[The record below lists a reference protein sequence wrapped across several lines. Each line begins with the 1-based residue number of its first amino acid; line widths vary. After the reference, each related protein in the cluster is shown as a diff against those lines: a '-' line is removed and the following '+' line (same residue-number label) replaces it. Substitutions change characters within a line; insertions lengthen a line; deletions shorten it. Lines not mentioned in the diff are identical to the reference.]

1 VSLPV
6 LEPGTTIAPGYEVI
20 SHLSRGRRLDV
31 YDAWDRRR
39 GCRCVIKALRPE
51 RLDDMRARES
61 LLEEGR
67 LLCRLGH
74 PHLVRGYE
82 TVAVPEP
89 LVIMETLGGQTLAHL
104 VEADGSLSAP
114 DAAQLGLQLGSIV
127 RYLHAN
133 GVLHLDLKPSNVV
146 AEAGR
151 AKLID
156 LSVARAP
163 GPAPAEVGT
172 WCYMAPEQVRGG
184 VLGAAADVWGIGA
197 VLFEATVGEA
207 PFEDLTGGDT
217 SEDSRGVE
225 STGTG
230 AEGDSPTGSS
240 LEGHAGPWLQLEQ
253 PAPRIDELG
262 DAEPALADVVAACL
276 EPAPEL
282 RPTVVELMAR
292 LEPLTC
298 LPRDE
303 WRWQRRE
310 PVTGGPS
317 STTDG
322 GPLTSESASARHSP
336 AH

>member
-1 VSLPV
+1 MSLPL
-6 LEPGTTIAPGYEVI
+6 LESGTTIAPGYELI

-51 RLDDMRARES
+51 RLDDMRAREG

-82 TVAVPEP
+82 TLAVPEP
-89 LVIMETLGGQTLAHL
+89 LVIMETLGGQTLAYML
-104 VEADGSLSAP
+104 ATDGSLSAP
-114 DAAQLGLQLGSIV
+114 DAAQLGLQLGSVV

-163 GPAPAEVGT
+163 GPAPAEIGT

-197 VLFEATVGEA
+197 VLFEAAVGEA
-207 PFEDLTGGDT
+207 PFEDLTEGDT
-217 SEDSRGVE
+217 SKDSGE
-225 STGTG
+225 
-230 AEGDSPTGSS
+230 AEPTSTGSS
-240 LEGHAGPWLQLEQ
+240 LEAHAGPWVQLER
-253 PAPRIDELG
+253 PASRIDELG

-276 EPAPEL
+276 EPGPER

-292 LEPLTC
+292 LEPLTG
-298 LPRDE
+298 LPRSE
-303 WRWQRRE
+303 WRWRPGAGNRRAAVGHGQR
-310 PVTGGPS
+310 
-317 STTDG
+317 
-322 GPLTSESASARHSP
+322 A
-336 AH
+336 AHL

>member
-1 VSLPV
+1 MSLPV
-6 LEPGTTIAPGYEVI
+6 LEPGTTIAPGCEVI
-20 SHLSRGRRLDV
+20 SLLSRGRRLDV
-31 YDAWDRRR
+31 YDAWDCRR

-51 RLDDMRARES
+51 RLDDIGARES

-67 LLCRLGH
+67 LLCRLSH

-82 TVAVPEP
+82 VVAVPEP
-89 LVIMETLGGQTLAHL
+89 LVIMETLGGQTLARMI
-104 VEADGSLSAP
+104 EADGVLSVP

-151 AKLID
+151 ARLID

-163 GPAPAEVGT
+163 GPAPAEIGT

-184 VLGAAADVWGIGA
+184 VLGAAADVWGIGV
-197 VLFEATVGEA
+197 VLFEAAVGEA

-217 SEDSRGVE
+217 SEDSRRIE

-230 AEGDSPTGSS
+230 AGGDPPTGSS
-240 LEGHAGPWLQLEQ
+240 LEGHAGPWLQLDQ
-253 PAPRIDELG
+253 RAPRIDELG

-276 EPAPEL
+276 EPAPEH
-282 RPTVVELMAR
+282 RPTVVELMVR
-292 LEPLTC
+292 LERLTG

-303 WRWQRRE
+303 WRWQQHE
-310 PVTGGPS
+310 PRTGRPPS
-317 STTDG
+317 ATDS
-322 GPLTSESASARHSP
+322 GPLTSESPSARYSP